1 MKYASVQFQG
11 MEHLIP
17 FSQVVSKFNFL
28 FITKEG
34 KSVELAK
41 KLKAEGNNVKVHFTS
56 KDKSFFVEGG
66 VGNWESWKGW
76 ADVIVWDDE
85 AVKEKMLALK
95 NSNYYCVD
103 FAQLKNETGE
113 QIYKL
118 AEGVK

>member
-11 MEHLIP
+11 MEHFIP
-17 FSQVVSKFNFL
+17 FSQVASKFNFL

-34 KSVELAK
+34 KSIELAK
-41 KLKAEGNNVKVHFTS
+41 KLRVEGNNVKIHFTE
-56 KDKSFFVEGG
+56 KDKAFSVGGG

-85 AVKEKMLALK
+85 SVKEKMAVLK
-95 NSNYYCVD
+95 TANYYCVD
-103 FAQLKNETGE
+103 FTQLKNETAE

-118 AEGVK
+118 AEGSQ